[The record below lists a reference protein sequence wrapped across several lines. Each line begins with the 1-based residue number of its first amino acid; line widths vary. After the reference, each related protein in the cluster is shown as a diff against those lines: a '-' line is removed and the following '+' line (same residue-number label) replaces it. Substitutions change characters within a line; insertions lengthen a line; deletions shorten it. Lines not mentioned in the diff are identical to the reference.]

1 MEQQPINQIQ
11 SQSQNV
17 APPRPPPQPQTMSIN
32 AASFGAKYASKR
44 EAYRFLTSEAHIYL
58 PAYETVT
65 IFHMRDIV
73 AGRRRM
79 IKQEDVK
86 VTSVPFF
93 DGLSIEK
100 MLEWAAGR

>member
-1 MEQQPINQIQ
+1 MEQQPINQIL

-17 APPRPPPQPQTMSIN
+17 GPPHPPPLPKTTSIN
-32 AASFGAKYASKR
+32 AANFGTKYASKR
-44 EAYRFLTSEAHIYL
+44 EGYRFLTSEARIYL

-79 IKQEDVK
+79 IK
-86 VTSVPFF
+86 
-93 DGLSIEK
+93 
-100 MLEWAAGR
+100 

>member
-1 MEQQPINQIQ
+1 MEQPPVNQIQ
-11 SQSQNV
+11 SQSQNP
-17 APPRPPPQPQTMSIN
+17 APPRPQTMSIN

-44 EAYRFLTSEAHIYL
+44 EIYRFLTSEAHIYL
-58 PAYETVT
+58 PTYETVT